1 MGSPLTVIDMEVKM
15 EAWLLAQRAYIAS
28 IEAEIQGMI
37 AQNQYRIRRD
47 EAIAY
52 DDAAFQAKAKELQ
65 SIANY
70 ILQNR

>member
-1 MGSPLTVIDMEVKM
+1 M

-28 IEAEIQGMI
+28 IEAEIQGMV
-37 AQNQYRIRRD
+37 ALNQYRIRRD
-47 EAIAY
+47 ETIAY